1 MFPTRRIITSGGDVY
16 RDQYSLEFDGTNDYV
31 NAGGTF
37 QSTFQGSFTVAGW
50 FKPSDGR
57 PSANQMLFGAYKGD
71 ATNGTGKV
79 HFQSV
84 DASGNRSEIVS
95 ITVSLTNQS

>member
-71 ATNGTGKV
+71 ATNGI
-79 HFQSV
+79 QLYIDSANI
-84 DASGNRSEIVS
+84 ASGALYSNY
-95 ITVSLTNQS
+95 